1 MPAASDGLRRRAAS
15 GILPIMPSPARTV
28 RSISISAL
36 LRWGLFVG
44 LLLAFILVPFVV
56 FEGQAQ
62 QMVERVLG
70 SDASVALIAVAV
82 TFFLLLDIALPIPS
96 SFVLSSAGYLLGI
109 WVGTLVCFLGL
120 TCASLAGYWL
130 GRYAGGPLAHRI
142 VGKAQ
147 LERFAALSLRY
158 GDLLL
163 VAFRAMPVLA
173 EATTILAGMART
185 PMHRFLRVVSIGNIV
200 VAFVYA
206 WIGAISASQSS
217 FLFASIASIVLPI
230 LIVLAM
236 RRAAASR
243 AH

>member
-1 MPAASDGLRRRAAS
+1 MSN
-15 GILPIMPSPARTV
+15 IARV
-28 RSISISAL
+28 IRSIPISAL
-36 LRWGLFVG
+36 LRWSLFVG

-70 SDASVALIAVAV
+70 SDASVALIAIAV
-82 TFFLLLDIALPIPS
+82 TVFLLLDIALPIPS
-96 SFVLSSAGYLLGI
+96 SFVLSTAGYLLGI
-109 WVGTLVCFLGL
+109 WAGTLVCFIGL
-120 TCASLAGYWL
+120 TSASLAGYWL
-130 GRYAGGPLAHRI
+130 GRYAGGPLANRI

-147 LERFAALSLRY
+147 LERFSALSLRY

-185 PMHRFLRVVSIGNIV
+185 PLHKFLRVVSIGNIV

-217 FLFASIASIVLPI
+217 FLFASVASILLPI
-230 LIVLAM
+230 LIVLSM
-236 RRAAASR
+236 RRASASR
-243 AH
+243 SS